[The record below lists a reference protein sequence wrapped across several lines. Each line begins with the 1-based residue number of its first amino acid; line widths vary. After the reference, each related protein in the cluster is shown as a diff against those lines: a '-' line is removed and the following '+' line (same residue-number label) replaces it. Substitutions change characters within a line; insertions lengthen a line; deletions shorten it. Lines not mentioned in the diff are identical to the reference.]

1 MFTFLN
7 LTGFGLLSD
16 KVYLLLLLFG
26 AILTLIM
33 SLTPSLESLGLKKID
48 EKYIFILFTAI
59 ILGFY
64 VLDPSFYIIF
74 VLYLVY
80 IIRIILRF
88 INYKPK
94 SEVSKMVASQL
105 ATVEIHYDT
114 DMRLIR
120 LFSRYARFVFL
131 LTLTYNHYS
140 EYGCFSY
147 IYCSFANIWFIT
159 INEFIIK
166 VGGNPFSRLFGKI
179 ALTKGAK
186 LASSLAVPT
195 VTTGITIYALDAN
208 NKLHATGADSDYTST
223 SLSWLLGDSTSYQ
236 LREGLI
242 PYSSNLGRDCSHAF
256 NNSDPSFSKIL
267 VDSNGD
273 QAPLK
278 KTVINGPK
286 TLEEMRKN
294 NVALEKIE
302 GTSNLHFVYKDKDAL

>member
-1 MFTFLN
+1 
-7 LTGFGLLSD
+7 
-16 KVYLLLLLFG
+16 
-26 AILTLIM
+26 M

-179 ALTKGAK
+179 AL
-186 LASSLAVPT
+186 L
-195 VTTGITIYALDAN
+195 
-208 NKLHATGADSDYTST
+208 LHD
-223 SLSWLLGDSTSYQ
+223 
-236 LREGLI
+236 
-242 PYSSNLGRDCSHAF
+242 
-256 NNSDPSFSKIL
+256 
-267 VDSNGD
+267 
-273 QAPLK
+273 
-278 KTVINGPK
+278 
-286 TLEEMRKN
+286 
-294 NVALEKIE
+294 
-302 GTSNLHFVYKDKDAL
+302 